1 MVELGEWR
9 DREFETSRAD
19 GKTSGT
25 ALYRHEGRPCALNSN
40 TCQQQKLD
48 LIRVLPPNVL
58 LSYYT
63 D

>member
-1 MVELGEWR
+1 MVELGEWK
-9 DREFETSRAD
+9 DREPEMSRAD
-19 GKTSGT
+19 GKTSGL

-40 TCQQQKLD
+40 TSQQKKLD
-48 LIRVLPPNVL
+48 LIRDFPPNVL